1 MARGAAAPYR
11 GRPSPSRS
19 RRECP
24 PAAVSVSSDALLDVP
39 PAIPPAPS
47 ADPSAL
53 PVPPADAD
61 TVCPSCGAPR
71 PRRHCPECGEAR
83 VEPEELTLRH
93 FAAQAVEQVTSVDG
107 TLGRTLR
114 TLLLRPGE
122 LTVEYFAG
130 RRRRYAK
137 PLQLFLLTN
146 VAVLLFLQ
154 LAGIDMQRGRRT
166 LAMYEAGRV
175 EAAMV
180 FDDGRLVKRV
190 VELRRTRTRL
200 TPAAFATRF
209 DARRA
214 GMGQTA
220 WLLAVPLVAGA
231 LAVLYVRRREP
242 FLRHLVCAT
251 HLSAFLS
258 AGAFFFAIA
267 ASLMTIIVR
276 WSVPRWSAAGVN
288 ATARVAAIRDD
299 GFDVLGIVMAAWLA
313 VYLFLALRRV
323 YAERWGWTLVRTVV
337 LFLVV
342 PFMIVAL
349 FNDVSFLLALVLV

>member
-1 MARGAAAPYR
+1 M
-11 GRPSPSRS
+11 SP
-19 RRECP
+19 
-24 PAAVSVSSDALLDVP
+24 DALLDVP
-39 PAIPPAPS
+39 PAIPPAPP
-47 ADPSAL
+47 ANPSAL
-53 PVPPADAD
+53 PEPSPDAD
-61 TVCPSCGAPR
+61 TVCPNCGAPR

-83 VEPEELTLRH
+83 IEPDELTLRH

-107 TLGRTLR
+107 TLWRTLR
-114 TLLLRPGE
+114 TLVLRPGE

-154 LAGIDMQRGRRT
+154 VAGIDVQRGRRT

-175 EAAMV
+175 QAAMV
-180 FDDGRLVKRV
+180 FDDGPLVKRV
-190 VELRRTRTRL
+190 VELRRARTRL
-200 TPAAFATRF
+200 TPEAFATRF

-231 LAVLYVRRREP
+231 LALLYARRREP

-258 AGAFFFAIA
+258 TGALFFAIA
-267 ASLMTIIVR
+267 ASLMTIIARWGVPR
-276 WSVPRWSAAGVN
+276 WSVPGVN

-299 GFDVLGIVMAAWLA
+299 GFDALGLVTAAWLA

-323 YAERWGWTLVRTVV
+323 YPERWVWTLARTVV

-342 PFMIVAL
+342 PFMVVTL

>member
-1 MARGAAAPYR
+1 M
-11 GRPSPSRS
+11 PSP
-19 RRECP
+19 
-24 PAAVSVSSDALLDVP
+24 AAEDS
-39 PAIPPAPS
+39 
-47 ADPSAL
+47 
-53 PVPPADAD
+53 
-61 TVCPSCGAPR
+61 CPSCSAPR

-83 VEPEELTLRH
+83 VEPDELTLRH
-93 FAAQAVEQVTSVDG
+93 FAAQAVEQATSVDG
-107 TLGRTLR
+107 TLWRTLH
-114 TLLLRPGE
+114 TLLVRPGE

-146 VAVLLFLQ
+146 VAVLLFMQ
-154 LAGIDMQRGRRT
+154 LAGVDPQRGRRT

-180 FDDGRLVKRV
+180 FDDGALVRRM
-190 VELRRTRTRL
+190 VELRRARTKL

-231 LAVLYVRRREP
+231 LALLYARRREP

-258 AGAFFFAIA
+258 AQAFLFATA
-267 ASLMTIIVR
+267 ASLMAVLVR
-276 WSVPRWSAAGVN
+276 WGVPRWSAAGVEV
-288 ATARVAAIRDD
+288 AARVAAIRDD
-299 GFDVLGIVMAAWLA
+299 AFDALGLVTAAWLA
-313 VYLFLALRRV
+313 VHLFLALRRV
-323 YAERWGWTLVRTVV
+323 YPERWGWTLARTVV

-342 PFMIVAL
+342 PFMIITL

>member
-1 MARGAAAPYR
+1 M
-11 GRPSPSRS
+11 
-19 RRECP
+19 
-24 PAAVSVSSDALLDVP
+24 SSDALLEVP
-39 PAIPPAPS
+39 
-47 ADPSAL
+47 
-53 PVPPADAD
+53 PVPPPAAPADQSAAP
-61 TVCPSCGAPR
+61 TPPAEVEPSCPSCGTPR

-83 VEPEELTLRH
+83 VEPDELTLRH
-93 FAAQAVEQVTSVDG
+93 FAGQAVEQVTSVDG
-107 TLGRTLR
+107 TLWHTLR
-114 TLLLRPGE
+114 TLLMRPGE

-146 VAVLLFLQ
+146 VAVLLFMQ
-154 LAGIDMQRGRRT
+154 LAGIDPQRGRRT
-166 LAMYEAGRV
+166 LPMYQAGRV

-180 FDDGRLVKRV
+180 FDDGALVRRV
-190 VELRRTRTRL
+190 VELRRARTTL

-231 LAVLYVRRREP
+231 LALLYVRRREP

-258 AGAFFFAIA
+258 AEAFLFATA
-267 ASLMTIIVR
+267 ASVMTILVR
-276 WSVPRWSAAGVN
+276 WGVPRWSDAGVDV
-288 ATARVAAIRDD
+288 AARVAAIRDD
-299 GFDVLGIVMAAWLA
+299 WFDALGLVTAAWLA

-323 YAERWGWTLVRTVV
+323 YPERWGWTLVRTVV
-337 LFLVV
+337 LFLIV
-342 PFMIVAL
+342 PFMIITL